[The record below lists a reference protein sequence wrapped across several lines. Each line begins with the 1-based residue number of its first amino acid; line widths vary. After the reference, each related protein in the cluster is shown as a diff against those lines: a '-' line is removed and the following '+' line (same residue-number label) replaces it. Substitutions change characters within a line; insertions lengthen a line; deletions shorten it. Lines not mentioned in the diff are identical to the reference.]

1 MKLLKLWRRPL
12 RTKNVSEDFLYVFK
26 IVIVNSLL
34 EKVVNV
40 KVNYLLLVESRE
52 QLQKIGSPIVEVQ
65 FGRSEGQESTNVV
78 PLKH

>member
-34 EKVVNV
+34 GKVVNV
-40 KVNYLLLVESRE
+40 KVNYLLLVESQ